1 MGFQSGLSGL
11 NAASKNLDVIG
22 NNVANAQVAGFKGSV
37 TQFAEMYAASLGNG
51 DTTAAGIGSKV
62 QNVSQLF
69 NQGNISPTNNPL
81 DIAVTG
87 RGFFRLNDNGAIAY
101 SRNGQFKLDSQG
113 YIVSPQGLNL
123 TGYGVDNNGSI
134 VNSNPEPIRMN
145 SAALAPQATDQFE
158 ATLNL
163 DSRSSVPPVGTFD
176 PTNTQS
182 FNFATSATLYDSL
195 GNAHVFS
202 MYFVRAAAPGTWS
215 AFGTVDGGPVADVNL
230 GAGAGLPA
238 TLAFNSSGT
247 LSTAMPIN
255 ASVVVSTGAQT
266 PLSFTLDF
274 SGTTQYGAIS
284 SVGAL
289 SQTGYT
295 SGRLVG
301 FDIAQDGVIAGRYSN
316 GQTRTVAQIVLADF
330 VNPQGL
336 SPAGDNVW
344 AETVQSGLPLV
355 GAPGSGTLGNL
366 QSSAVEESNVDLTAE
381 LVNLITAQRN
391 YQANA
396 QTIKTQDAVL
406 QTLVNLR

>member
-37 TQFAEMYAASLGNG
+37 TQFAELFAASLGSG
-51 DTTAAGIGSKV
+51 DTAAVGIGSKV
-62 QNVSQLF
+62 QNVSQIF

-81 DIAVTG
+81 DIAITG
-87 RGFFRLNDNGAIAY
+87 RGFFRLDDNGAIAY
-101 SRNGQFKLDSQG
+101 SRNGQFKLDSEG
-113 YIVSPQGLNL
+113 YIVTNQGLNL
-123 TGYGVDNNGSI
+123 TGYGVDGNGSI
-134 VNSNPEPIRMN
+134 VNSNPEPIRMD

-163 DSRSSVPPVGTFD
+163 DARSSTPPVAIFD
-176 PTNTQS
+176 PSNTQS

-195 GNAHVFS
+195 GNSHVFS
-202 MYFVRAAAPGTWS
+202 LYFVRAAAPGTWS
-215 AFGTVDGGPVADVNL
+215 AFGTVNGGPVADVDL
-230 GAGAGLPA
+230 GAGAGMPA
-238 TLAFNSSGT
+238 TLAFNSSGA

-255 ASVVVSTGAQT
+255 ASVAVGTGAQS
-266 PLSFTLDF
+266 PLAFTLDF
-274 SGTTQYGAIS
+274 TGTTQYGAIS

-289 SQTGYT
+289 SQSGYT

-301 FDIAQDGVIAGRYSN
+301 FDISQDGVIAGRYSN
-316 GQTRTVAQIVLADF
+316 GQSRTVAQVVLADF
-330 VNPQGL
+330 VNVQGL
-336 SPAGDNVW
+336 TPVGDNVW

-355 GAPGSGTLGNL
+355 GAPGGGTLGNL

-406 QTLVNLR
+406 QTLVSLR